1 MKTVSALLAGAISEL
16 LDSGET
22 VDTAAARE
30 LMGAARWGGP
40 LDRMVMH
47 GPLKELAAVTSEAV
61 DARLARLRSARWSV
75 FVPDDSDAATTLV
88 VLLNVLLADDAA
100 LRVEQYYAQ
109 AARSAMVAAIIADLR
124 GDGPGIDAAR
134 DELSAAA
141 RGALVCLASGTE
153 IDAAPVVSASALVR
167 AELRSRLRGE
177 IPTTARDA
185 AVLRIAVLYL
195 VDADP
200 HGLLPLGRYDA
211 RLGCSVDAL
220 SSIRE
225 DVLRRLRELYHARA
239 EVFRAWPW
247 PATGADVAE
256 LLALLLLVV
265 LSADAAASIARAY
278 ADVEAQAVAGTA
290 IAHLRGDGAGVA
302 RQWEML
308 RAAGA
313 EALRRSGDP
322 RVPVDVKAVEALLRA
337 ELIGGPVGAAPRSGS
352 TT

>member
-22 VDTAAARE
+22 VDAAAARE

-167 AELRSRLRGE
+167 AELRSRLRGGD
-177 IPTTARDA
+177 PDHGARCGSVADRGALSGGCGSAWFVA
-185 AVLRIAVLYL
+185 AGPIRC
-195 VDADP
+195 P
-200 HGLLPLGRYDA
+200 FGLLG
-211 RLGCSVDAL
+211 GC
-220 SSIRE
+220 
-225 DVLRRLRELYHARA
+225 
-239 EVFRAWPW
+239 
-247 PATGADVAE
+247 
-256 LLALLLLVV
+256 
-265 LSADAAASIARAY
+265 
-278 ADVEAQAVAGTA
+278 
-290 IAHLRGDGAGVA
+290 
-302 RQWEML
+302 
-308 RAAGA
+308 
-313 EALRRSGDP
+313 
-322 RVPVDVKAVEALLRA
+322 AVEH
-337 ELIGGPVGAAPRSGS
+337 P
-352 TT
+352 